1 MPDYPPSVLQDL
13 NVWRRGA
20 AAIGDALA
28 AGEAADWPAA
38 RAAYDAVLGRL
49 SECPDGVAYAAADMG
64 GVSALVAVPASVRRG
79 RRLLYLHGG
88 GYCSGSAEAYRGLAG
103 QLARRLDA
111 RVYVPDYRLAPQ
123 HPHPAQ
129 ILDAMAAYCWLLTQ
143 GDGPIVLAGDS
154 AGGAMVVTLMRRV
167 RDAGLAPPAAGVA
180 ISPWAN
186 LAHDGA
192 SMRDPARHDPLVEV
206 GYLDDLAAAF
216 APSVPRDHPDI
227 SPVHADLDG
236 LPPVL
241 ILAGEREVMLSDAVR
256 LAGRLA
262 ESRVRVSLEAW
273 PGMFH
278 VWPVFAGRL
287 READEALDR
296 AAAFLDA
303 ACTAPR
309 AGNTR

>member
-1 MPDYPPSVLQDL
+1 MDASTSVLRDMDI
-13 NVWRRGA
+13 WRQGA

-28 AGEAADWPAA
+28 VGVAADWPAA
-38 RAAYDAVLGRL
+38 RAAYDAALGRL
-49 SECPDGVAYAAADMG
+49 GHPPDGVAYSTADMG
-64 GVSALVAVPASVRRG
+64 GVPARVAVPDGVRRG

-111 RVYVPDYRLAPQ
+111 RVYVPDYRLAPE
-123 HPHPAQ
+123 HPYPAQ
-129 ILDAMAAYCWLLTQ
+129 LQDAMTVYRWLLTQ
-143 GDGPIVLAGDS
+143 DDDPVAVAGDS

-167 RDAGLAPPAAGVA
+167 RDAGLVPPVAGVA

-192 SMRDPARHDPLVEV
+192 SMRDPARRDPLVEV
-206 GYLDDLAAAF
+206 GYLEALAAAF
-216 APSVPRDHPDI
+216 APDVPRDHPDL
-227 SPVHADLDG
+227 SPVRADLHG

-241 ILAGEREVMLSDAVR
+241 VLVGEREVMLSDALR
-256 LAGRLA
+256 LVELLA
-262 ESRVRVSLEAW
+262 ESRVRVSCEIW

-303 ACTAPR
+303 ACTGSR
-309 AGNTR
+309 ARHAR